1 MQMTDKK
8 GVSQIGLMAAMFLV
22 TSNMLGSGVYMLPA
36 SLAGIGGIS
45 LIGWGVALIGVI
57 ALALIFAKL
66 AILVPRGAG
75 PYSYAREAFGD
86 FVGYQ
91 TNFVYSLA
99 NWIALVSMLT
109 IIVGY
114 LANIFPIFS
123 DLAISASTQI
133 VIIWLFTWL
142 NIRGAKVVSYVQ
154 SSAFVLALFPL
165 IFVAVFG
172 WHWFDFKIFM
182 AGWNVSH
189 QSATTA
195 VNSSFN
201 NIMWAFIGVESACVS
216 AAVVRNPKRNVP
228 LATILGVLVAS
239 VLYISTCTV
248 MMGIVPNKIL
258 ASSSAPFAD
267 TLSIIFHTPI
277 AGIIMSVVAI
287 LDVAGAMAGWT
298 LVTGQTAK
306 AAAEDK
312 LFPSIFGK
320 VNKRGVPAIGLTIL
334 AVIMSLVVV
343 ITISPTAQQQFNK
356 IITMSVILYLIP
368 YIYSAFAV
376 MVIGVDKVGTKTY
389 WLYVILGMLAAVFC
403 MWSILGSDKPLTV
416 WAFLVMIS
424 STVFYA
430 FKSRRK
436 LNNKNKDNH
445 ATTNS

>member
-1 MQMTDKK
+1 MHSSK
-8 GVSQIGLMAAMFLV
+8 GKTSQIGLVAAVFLV

-45 LIGWGVALIGVI
+45 LIGWLVAMVGVI
-57 ALALIFAKL
+57 ALALVFAKL
-66 AILVPRGAG
+66 ATLLPKGAG

-109 IIVGY
+109 IVVGY

-123 DLAISASTQI
+123 HIVVSASTQI

-142 NIRGAKVVSYVQ
+142 NIRGAKVVGVVQ
-154 SSAFVLALFPL
+154 SCAFALALIPL
-165 IFVAVFG
+165 MFVAFGG
-172 WHWFDFKIFM
+172 WHWFQLDVFK

-189 QSATTA
+189 QSALGA

-216 AAVVRNPKRNVP
+216 AAVVKNPKQNVP
-228 LATILGVLVAS
+228 LATILGVVIAS
-239 VLYISTCTV
+239 TLYIATCTV
-248 MMGIVPNKIL
+248 MMGILPNKQL
-258 ASSSAPFAD
+258 ASSSAPFAA
-267 TLSIIFHTPI
+267 TLNVMFHSKL
-277 AGIIMSVVAI
+277 AGIIMSIIAI
-287 LDVAGAMAGWT
+287 IDCAGAMAGWT

-306 AAAEDK
+306 AAAEDN
-312 LFPSIFGK
+312 LFPRIFAK
-320 VNKRGVPAIGLTIL
+320 TNKKGVPAIGLMIL
-334 AVIMSLVVV
+334 ACVMSLVV
-343 ITISPTAQQQFNK
+343 ILTISPTAQEQFNK

-376 MVIGVDKVGTKTY
+376 MVIGEKKTGSKVY
-389 WLYVILGMLAAVFC
+389 WFYIILGLLAAVFC

-430 FKSRRK
+430 FKEHPAK
-436 LNNKNKDNH
+436 VFMHTHK
-445 ATTNS
+445 

>member
-1 MQMTDKK
+1 MQTIK
-8 GVSQIGLMAAMFLV
+8 STARIGLVAAMFMV

-57 ALALIFAKL
+57 ALALVFAKL
-66 AILVPRGAG
+66 AILVPNGAG
-75 PYSYAREAFGD
+75 PYSYAREAFGH

-114 LANIFPIFS
+114 LGNIFPIFKHIVVS
-123 DLAISASTQI
+123 TATQI
-133 VIIWLFTWL
+133 IIIWLFVFL
-142 NIRGAKVVSYVQ
+142 NISGAKIVSYVQ
-154 SSAFVLALFPL
+154 STAFIFAIVPLLFVS
-165 IFVAVFG
+165 IGG
-172 WHWFDFKIFM
+172 WYWFDMHTFM
-182 AGWNVSH
+182 AGWNVTH
-189 QSATTA
+189 QTSVNA

-216 AAVVRNPKRNVP
+216 AAVVNNPGRNIP
-228 LATILGVLVAS
+228 LATLLGVFIASLV
-239 VLYISTCTV
+239 YISTCTV
-248 MMGIVPNKIL
+248 MMGIIPNQQL
-258 ASSSAPFAD
+258 ANSSAPFAD
-267 TLSIIFHTPI
+267 VLAIIFHSKL

-287 LDVAGAMAGWT
+287 IDVSGAMAGWT
-298 LVTGQTAK
+298 LVTGQTAR
-306 AAAEDK
+306 AAAEDG
-312 LFPSIFGK
+312 LFPRIFAK
-320 VNKRGVPAIGLTIL
+320 TNKKGMPVYGLMIL
-334 AVIMSLVVV
+334 AFVMSFVVV
-343 ITISPTAQQQFNK
+343 FTASPTAQEQFNK

-376 MVIGVDKVGTKTY
+376 MVLGIDKVGYKAY
-389 WLYVILGMLAAVFC
+389 WIYSILGLIAAVFC

-430 FKSRRK
+430 FKHVS
-436 LNNKNKDNH
+436 KNKKVKN
-445 ATTNS
+445 

>member
-1 MQMTDKK
+1 MQAAGKN
-8 GVSQIGLMAAMFLV
+8 GVSQIGLIAAMFLV

-45 LIGWGVALIGVI
+45 LIGWGVALVGVI
-57 ALALIFAKL
+57 ALALVFAKL
-66 AILVPRGAG
+66 ATIMPKGAG
-75 PYSYAREAFGD
+75 PYAYAREAFGD

-114 LANIFPIFS
+114 LANIFPIFNN
-123 DLAISASTQI
+123 LAISAATQI
-133 VIIWLFTWL
+133 IIIWLFTWL
-142 NIRGAKVVSYVQ
+142 NIKGAKVVGMVQ
-154 SSAFVLALFPL
+154 TTALTIAMVPL
-165 IFVAVFG
+165 LFVAIFG
-172 WHWFDFKIFM
+172 WHWFDFKLFL

-216 AAVVRNPKRNVP
+216 ASVVRNPKKNVP

-239 VLYISTCTV
+239 ILYISTCTV
-248 MMGIVPNKIL
+248 MMGIVPNKTL
-258 ASSSAPFAD
+258 AASSAPFAD
-267 TLSIIFHTPI
+267 TLSIIFHSPV
-277 AGIIMSVVAI
+277 AGIIMSVIAI
-287 LDVAGAMAGWT
+287 FDVSGAMAGWT

-320 VNKRGVPAIGLTIL
+320 VNKKGVPAVGLTIL
-334 AVIMSLVVV
+334 AVIMSIIVVL
-343 ITISPTAQQQFNK
+343 TISPTAQEQFNK

-376 MVIGVDKVGTKTY
+376 MVIGVDKVGAKAY
-389 WLYVILGMLAAVFC
+389 WFYAILGLLAAVFC

-430 FKSRRK
+430 FKSKVKQRIK
-436 LNNKNKDNH
+436 K
-445 ATTNS
+445 

>member
-1 MQMTDKK
+1 MQLAKDA
-8 GVSQIGLMAAMFLV
+8 SRIGLFAATFLV

-57 ALALIFAKL
+57 ALALVFAKL
-66 AILVPRGAG
+66 ATLIPKGAG
-75 PYSYAREAFGD
+75 PYAYAKEAFGE

-114 LANIFPIFS
+114 LGNIFPVFNN
-123 DLAISASTQI
+123 LVVSAATQI
-133 VIIWLFTWL
+133 VIIWLFTAL
-142 NIRGAKVVSYVQ
+142 NIRGAKMVSYVQ
-154 SSAFVLALFPL
+154 STAFLLALFPL
-165 IFVAVFG
+165 LFVSVIG
-172 WHWFDFKIFM
+172 WHWFDSKTFM
-182 AGWNVSH
+182 DGWNVSH

-216 AAVVRNPKRNVP
+216 AAVVDNPKRNIP
-228 LATILGVLVAS
+228 LATILGVLIAS
-239 VLYISTCTV
+239 TIYISTCTV
-248 MMGIVPNKIL
+248 MMGIIPNHQL

-267 TLSIIFHTPI
+267 ALAIMFHSKM
-277 AGIIMSVVAI
+277 AGVVMSVIAI
-287 LDVAGAMAGWT
+287 IDVSGAMAGWT
-298 LVTGQTAK
+298 MVTGQTAK
-306 AAAEDK
+306 AAAEDGS
-312 LFPSIFGK
+312 FPK
-320 VNKRGVPAIGLTIL
+320 VFAKTNKKNIPANGLIIL
-334 AVIMSLVVV
+334 ACVMSLIVVL
-343 ITISPTAQQQFNK
+343 TISPTAQEQFNK

-376 MVIGVDKVGTKTY
+376 MVLGANKVGRKAY
-389 WLYVILGMLAAVFC
+389 WLYAILGLLAAIFC

-430 FKSRRK
+430 FKTRK
-436 LNNKNKDNH
+436 TTKNN
-445 ATTNS
+445 